1 MRSQD
6 ERMTD
11 KLSLINPHEVE
22 NRIYPV
28 RGMQVILDSHLSELY
43 GVETKRLNE
52 QVQRNKDRFP
62 EEFMF
67 RLTEIEWNFLR
78 SQFATLKQED
88 SQKTVKEKRGLH
100 RKYLPFAF
108 TEQGV
113 AMLSAVLRSETAIK
127 VSIQI
132 MNAFVEMRKLMLNN
146 AALFQRINM
155 VENKQ
160 LEADKKFEQIFS
172 ALESKD
178 KIPEKGLFFD
188 GQVFDAWQFVSD
200 LIRKANT
207 SIVLIDNYVDDSVL
221 SLFIKRKKNVSVTIH
236 TKNISK
242 QLAADLEKYNEQYEP
257 ITLKEFKL
265 AHDRFLI
272 IDKHELYHIGASL
285 KDLGKK
291 WFAFSKMDTETL
303 NLLSKLN
310 DL

>member
-11 KLSLINPHEVE
+11 KLSLIDPLEIE
-22 NRIYPV
+22 SRIYPV
-28 RGMQVILDSHLSELY
+28 RGMQVMLDSHLSELY

-62 EEFMF
+62 EAFMF

-78 SQFATLKQED
+78 SQIATLKHED

-100 RKYLPFAF
+100 RKFLPFAF

-155 VENKQ
+155 VEHKQ
-160 LEADKKFEQIFS
+160 LEADRKFEQIFS

-207 SIVLIDNYVDDSVL
+207 SIVLIDNYVDDTVL
-221 SLFIKRKKNVSVTIH
+221 SLFIKRKK
-236 TKNISK
+236 KCISNHSH
-242 QLAADLEKYNEQYEP
+242 QKYQQTTCCRYR
-257 ITLKEFKL
+257 K
-265 AHDRFLI
+265 A
-272 IDKHELYHIGASL
+272 
-285 KDLGKK
+285 
-291 WFAFSKMDTETL
+291 
-303 NLLSKLN
+303 
-310 DL
+310 

>member
-1 MRSQD
+1 
-6 ERMTD
+6 MTD
-11 KLSLINPHEVE
+11 KLSLIDPLEIE
-22 NRIYPV
+22 NRIFPV
-28 RGMQVILDSHLSELY
+28 RGMQVMLDSHLSELY

-62 EEFMF
+62 EAFMF

-155 VENKQ
+155 VEHKQ
-160 LEADKKFEQIFS
+160 LEADRKFEQIFS

-207 SIVLIDNYVDDSVL
+207 SIVLIDNYVDDTVL

-236 TKNISK
+236 TKNVSK
-242 QLAADLEKYNEQYEP
+242 QLAADIEKHNAQYES
-257 ITLKEFKL
+257 ITLKELKL

-272 IDKHELYHIGASL
+272 IDKQELYHIGASL

>member
-1 MRSQD
+1 MN
-6 ERMTD
+6 D
-11 KLSLINPHEVE
+11 KLSLINPHEIE
-22 NRIYPV
+22 NKIYPI
-28 RGMQVILDSHLSELY
+28 RGMQVMLDSHLSELY

-62 EEFMF
+62 ETFMF
-67 RLTEIEWNFLR
+67 RLTYIEWDSLR
-78 SQFATLKQED
+78 SQFATLKNEVD
-88 SQKTVKEKRGLH
+88 IETIKEKRGIH

-113 AMLSAVLRSETAIK
+113 AMLSAVLRSDTAIK
-127 VSIQI
+127 VSVQI
-132 MNAFVEMRKLMLNN
+132 MNAFVQMRKLMLGN
-146 AALFQRINM
+146 AALFQRMDI
-155 VENKQ
+155 VEHKQ
-160 LEADKKFEQIFS
+160 LESDKKFEQIFS
-172 ALESKD
+172 ALENKD
-178 KIPEKGLFFD
+178 RISEKGLFFD
-188 GQVFDAWQFVSD
+188 GQVFDAWQFASD

-207 SIVLIDNYVDDSVL
+207 SIILIDNYVDDTVL

-242 QLAADLEKYNEQYEP
+242 QLALDIKKHNAQYEP

-272 IDKHELYHIGASL
+272 IDRKELYHIGASL

-310 DL
+310 EL